1 MGVSSMASPLWEN
14 RSLPGPRHS
23 LSLWAAQVT
32 SPFSSIYL
40 LPTLAQM
47 GASFLQIC

>member
-1 MGVSSMASPLWEN
+1 MGVSSMDSPLREN

-40 LPTLAQM
+40 LPTRAQM
-47 GASFLQIC
+47 GASFLQVC